1 MNDFEQYLSHC
12 LDELPASIVRDAMQY
27 SLMAKGK
34 RIRPLLLLKTLQA
47 YDVDEHIGYPAA
59 AAIEMIHTYSL
70 IHDDLPAMDNDT
82 LRRGMPTCHVKFG
95 EDVAILA
102 GDGLLTQAFLQAAKT
117 DCDSDTLVS
126 ILRLLSDYSGA
137 NGMIL
142 GQIKDL
148 EGEADP
154 NADVETLKDIHFY
167 KTGRLLTLPFLC
179 AALLAGRKADLD
191 AWNKIGADIGLS
203 FQIQDDVLD
212 VTSTVEELGK
222 NINSDA
228 ENGKTTYVTL
238 LGIHQ
243 AQQDAKTIYERALQC
258 LSDIPLKTAQ
268 PLLEIFEQLMNRKH

>member
-1 MNDFEQYLSHC
+1 MNDFELYLSHC
-12 LDELPASIVRDAMQY
+12 LDDIPESIVRDAMQY

-47 YDVDEHIGYPAA
+47 YGIDEHIGYPIA

-102 GDGLLTQAFLQAAKT
+102 GDGLLTYAFLQASKT
-117 DCDSDTLVS
+117 ECDSDTLIS

-148 EGEADP
+148 EGEANPQID
-154 NADVETLKDIHFY
+154 LKSLKEIHFF
-167 KTGRLLTLPFLC
+167 KTGKLLTLPFLC
-179 AALLAGRKADLD
+179 AALLAKRTEDLET
-191 AWNKIGADIGLS
+191 WKKIGANIGLS

-212 VTSTVEELGK
+212 VTSTIEELGK

-243 AQQDAKTIYERALQC
+243 AEKDAKEIYEEALQH
-258 LSDIPLKTAQ
+258 LSNIPLKSAQ

>member
-1 MNDFEQYLSHC
+1 MNDFETYLSHC
-12 LDELPASIVRDAMQY
+12 LDDLPASVVRDAMQY

-34 RIRPLLLLKTLQA
+34 RIRPLLLLRTLQA
-47 YDVDEHIGYPAA
+47 YGIHERIGYPVA

-82 LRRGMPTCHVKFG
+82 LRRGMPTCHVRFG

-117 DCDSDTLVS
+117 ECDSDTLVS

-148 EGEADP
+148 EGEKNP
-154 NADVETLKDIHFY
+154 DVDLTSLKEIHYY
-167 KTGRLLTLPFLC
+167 KTGRLLTLPLLC
-179 AALLAGRKADLD
+179 AALLAGHKQDLD
-191 AWNKIGADIGLS
+191 AWDQIGADIGLS

-212 VTSTVEELGK
+212 VISTVEELGK

-228 ENGKTTYVTL
+228 ENGKTTYVSL
-238 LGIHQ
+238 LGIQQ
-243 AQQDAKTIYERALQC
+243 AQEDAKSIYERAVQQ
-258 LSDIPLKTAQ
+258 LSALSLKTAD
-268 PLLEIFEQLMNRKH
+268 PLLEIFEQLINRKH